1 MCRARKMTGRKDRVV
16 ISTYLVAKLFNARK
30 SGLVDTLS
38 FINLGTIERY
48 NKIRGSFGLGKK
60 EAIEILRGAI
70 ISHSR
75 DRNLPYELCLRQ
87 QLIYKVCFETHY
99 VKIPI
104 INDRILYLNQ
114 ETMDAINNT
123 YRSRH
128 KIPTWANVM
137 KLAREYGSETVTIAS
152 L

>member
-1 MCRARKMTGRKDRVV
+1 MTGRKDRVIV
-16 ISTYLVAKLFNARK
+16 STYLVAKLFNARK
-30 SGLVDTLS
+30 SGLVETLS

-48 NKIRGSFGLGKK
+48 TKIKETFGLSKQ
-60 EAIEILRGAI
+60 ETIQLLRGVTIA
-70 ISHSR
+70 HSR
-75 DRNLPYELCLRQ
+75 DRNIPYELLLRQ
-87 QLIYKVCFETHY
+87 HLAYKVCFETHY

-104 INDRILYLNQ
+104 VNDRILYLNQ
-114 ETMDAINNT
+114 ETMNAINSI

-137 KLAREYGSETVTIAS
+137 KLAREFGSETVPIAS